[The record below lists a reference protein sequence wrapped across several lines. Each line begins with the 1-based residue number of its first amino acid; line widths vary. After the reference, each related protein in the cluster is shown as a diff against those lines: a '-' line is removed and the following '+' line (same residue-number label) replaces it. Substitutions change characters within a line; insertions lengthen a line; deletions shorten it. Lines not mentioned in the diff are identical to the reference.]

1 MELDVRIRAGSG
13 LGEIVEYGRNHRQL
27 GLYLYLAERGESTL
41 EELTRVY
48 TLFAGRR
55 VTPETVK
62 TQLRLLEVKGL
73 VEKSGDR
80 YRAVG
85 VPIEALVGV
94 FDIKRARA
102 GRIGGERRLQSL
114 LYGKTGL
121 TPVKTLPPRLR
132 DKIRRVVETAKSLVE
147 RGDRETA
154 LDLLVHTLL
163 PVRETG
169 VLWLWWRDTFI
180 YYERKTMAAGSF
192 HTVKFPA
199 LANLLRELGFTE
211 GVLVYHTLGSEDNA
225 ETVDEDPRRVHRG
238 NSSAEDGFH

>member
-1 MELDVRIRAGSG
+1 MLEEKEKAPARG
-13 LGEIVEYGRNHRQL
+13 LERIVEYGRNHRQI

-85 VPIEALVGV
+85 VPIESLPGL
-94 FDIKRARA
+94 FDTKRARA

-114 LYGKTGL
+114 LTGL
-121 TPVKTLPPRLR
+121 PSIRSLPPRLR
-132 DKIRRVVETAKSLVE
+132 GKIRRVVETAKSLVE
-147 RGDRETA
+147 KGDRETA
-154 LDLLVHTLL
+154 LDLLAHTLL

-192 HTVKFPA
+192 HTVKFP
-199 LANLLRELGFTE
+199 
-211 GVLVYHTLGSEDNA
+211 H
-225 ETVDEDPRRVHRG
+225 
-238 NSSAEDGFH
+238 